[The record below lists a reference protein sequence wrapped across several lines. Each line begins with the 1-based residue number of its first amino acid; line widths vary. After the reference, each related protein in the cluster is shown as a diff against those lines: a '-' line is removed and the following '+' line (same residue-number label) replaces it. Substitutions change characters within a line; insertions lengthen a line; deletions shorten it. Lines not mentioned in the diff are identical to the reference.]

1 MLEVVE
7 EEAHLG
13 CQPVSPR
20 LHETLM
26 DLIDWR
32 EHGGAGGP
40 APGGKINLA
49 DTSLGAE
56 PPTKEP
62 CLSGEQSKLS
72 GCFWRI
78 NMPRGGDCRRGTS
91 LEPGGGIIWRQS

>member
-1 MLEVVE
+1 MLEVGE

-32 EHGGAGGP
+32 EHLGGFGGCAGYSAGR
-40 APGGKINLA
+40 KN
-49 DTSLGAE
+49 
-56 PPTKEP
+56 K
-62 CLSGEQSKLS
+62 SG
-72 GCFWRI
+72 
-78 NMPRGGDCRRGTS
+78 
-91 LEPGGGIIWRQS
+91 